1 MHRCIEKDK
10 ERAAGIQ
17 ENPYRRKLHGI
28 KKKNKKHRNEIKW
41 IVKKAKENTLKIF
54 CQKLSME
61 IPTTEICGQINI
73 IRGENTSKKIPIL
86 KIPIRATT
94 GTENANA
101 SCKYFYKVKSNE
113 SL

>member
-1 MHRCIEKDK
+1 MHR
-10 ERAAGIQ
+10 ERQRARCRNTGKPVPKKTTR
-17 ENPYRRKLHGI
+17 N
-28 KKKNKKHRNEIKW
+28 KKKKINKKHRNEIKW